1 MLMLTA
7 SDLYDGVVTR
17 PYNSWSDQK
26 LSSETTKIHL
36 AMNPNPLFPNPS
48 PDMATFGAAVSAYVT
63 QLAKAGTRDANAVAA
78 KNSRRAE
85 LVALCVQLGN
95 SVASTADGNVEALV
109 STALPL
115 RKKSQSIVLEA
126 PSNFRIVNGI
136 NSGELDLKVDSQRGV
151 STFGFEYT
159 VDPPTE
165 ESVWVKTICTTSR
178 CTIKGLTPG
187 KRYWFRSFVT
197 GSKGQQVTG
206 DMALSPFVQ

>member
-17 PYNSWSDQK
+17 PFNSWSDTK
-26 LSSETTKIHL
+26 LSSETSKIQV
-36 AMNPNPLFPNPS
+36 AMINNPLFPTPNPS
-48 PDMATFGAAVSAYVT
+48 MQVFGDAVAAYVS

-95 SVASTADGNVEALV
+95 SVTSTADGNVEALV
-109 STALPL
+109 STAMPL
-115 RKKSQSIVLEA
+115 RKKRQSIVIAA
-126 PSNFRIVNGI
+126 PSNFRITNGL
-136 NSGELDLKVDSQRGV
+136 NSGELDLKVDGQRGV

-159 VDPPTE
+159 IDPPTE

-178 CTIKGLTPG
+178 CTVKGLTPG
-187 KRYWFRSFVT
+187 KKYWFRAFVT

-206 DMALSPFVQ
+206 EMMISPYVQ

>member
-1 MLMLTA
+1 MLTA

-17 PYNSWSDQK
+17 PYNSWSDTK
-26 LSSETTKIHL
+26 LSSETSKIQV
-36 AMNPNPLFPNPS
+36 AMINNPLFPTPNPS
-48 PDMATFGAAVSAYVT
+48 MQVFGDAVAAYVS

-95 SVASTADGNVEALV
+95 SVTSTADGNVEALV
-109 STALPL
+109 STAMPL
-115 RKKSQSIVLEA
+115 RKKRQSIVIEA
-126 PSNFRIVNGI
+126 PSNFRITNGL

-165 ESVWVKTICTTSR
+165 ESVWV
-178 CTIKGLTPG
+178 
-187 KRYWFRSFVT
+187 
-197 GSKGQQVTG
+197 
-206 DMALSPFVQ
+206 